1 MSPPA
6 PEFELNSDPQPNA
19 QPNSQPNLT
28 ADFWEGRYQDGTARW
43 DLGQP
48 APPFVSLL
56 QSNRAPSPGRVAVL
70 GSGRGHDALLFAA
83 HGFEVVGFDFAPSAV
98 ADARTAARH
107 LGYDKAQFLQRDI
120 FGLAEEFA
128 SSFDYV
134 LEHTCFCAILP
145 TQRTDYLHLVEQILR
160 PGGEV
165 IGLFWAHERLGGP
178 PFGIALAD
186 LNEQLQQF
194 FAVESLQLVENSV
207 EGRRNEEYL
216 ARLQLRFA

>member
-1 MSPPA
+1 MSLLP
-6 PEFELNSDPQPNA
+6 
-19 QPNSQPNLT
+19 PNSSANSSANPSANSEPLLT
-28 ADFWEGRYQDGTARW
+28 ADFWEGRYQEGSDRW

-56 QSNRAPSPGRVAVL
+56 QSEQAPRPGRMAVL

-98 ADARTAARH
+98 ADARAAAER
-107 LGYDKAQFLQRDI
+107 LGYSSAQFVQRDI
-120 FGLAEEFA
+120 FGLHREFA
-128 SSFDYV
+128 ASFDYV

-145 TQRTDYLHLVEQILR
+145 AQRAEYLRLVQQILR

-165 IGLFWAHERLGGP
+165 IGLFWAHERPGGP
-178 PFGIALAD
+178 PFGITLTK
-186 LNEQLQQF
+186 LQQQL
-194 FAVESLQLVENSV
+194 ESAFEIQSLRLVENSV

-216 ARLQLRFA
+216 ARLKLRLA